1 MSSLWDYDENDLL
14 EETVGGNWIS
24 NNGCYDLKIESAEI
38 VNSKESKAQAIALT
52 LANDDERARVTL
64 WHRSKTGDS
73 VTFVK
78 RILNQICYLAKTNVN
93 NLKVDTII
101 YDGDKRKT
109 VIPTLVDVNIG
120 AFIKVKI
127 NDQGNYD
134 YTLEGVYEP
143 KSKKTIKELQEKSQD
158 SYIYKKMFQKY
169 YGNTEETKRVEEK
182 KEPSFIDDEFP
193 F

>member
-1 MSSLWDYDENDLL
+1 MVLWDYDENDLL

-24 NNGCYDLKIESAEI
+24 NNGCYNLKIESAEI

-64 WHRSKTGDS
+64 WHKSKTGET

-101 YDGDKRKT
+101 FDGDKRKT
-109 VIPTLVDVNIG
+109 VIPTLVDVNVG

-127 NDQGNYD
+127 NEQGNYD

-143 KSKKTIKELQEKSQD
+143 KSKKTVKEL
-158 SYIYKKMFQKY
+158 
-169 YGNTEETKRVEEK
+169 
-182 KEPSFIDDEFP
+182 
-193 F
+193 

>member
-24 NNGCYDLKIESAEI
+24 TNGCYDLKIESAEI

-93 NLKVDTII
+93 NLKIDTII

-120 AFIKVKI
+120 AFIKVK
-127 NDQGNYD
+127 
-134 YTLEGVYEP
+134 
-143 KSKKTIKELQEKSQD
+143 
-158 SYIYKKMFQKY
+158 
-169 YGNTEETKRVEEK
+169 
-182 KEPSFIDDEFP
+182 DDEDSNVVDELFP

>member
-1 MSSLWDYDENDLL
+1 MSLWDYDENDLL

-143 KSKKTIKELQEKSQD
+143 KSKKTVKELQDKSQD

-169 YGNTEETKRVEEK
+169 NGNIEK
-182 KEPSFIDDEFP
+182 IKVKDDEDSNGVDELFP

>member
-1 MSSLWDYDENDLL
+1 MGLWDYDENDLL

-143 KSKKTIKELQEKSQD
+143 KSKKTVKELQDKSQD
-158 SYIYKKMFQKY
+158 YYIYKKMFQKY
-169 YGNTEETKRVEEK
+169 NGNIEK
-182 KEPSFIDDEFP
+182 IKVKDDEDSNVVDELFP

>member
-93 NLKVDTII
+93 NLKVETII

-143 KSKKTIKELQEKSQD
+143 KSKKTVKELQDKSQD
-158 SYIYKKMFQKY
+158 YYIYKKMFQKY
-169 YGNTEETKRVEEK
+169 NGNIEK
-182 KEPSFIDDEFP
+182 IKVKDDEDSNVVDELFP

>member
-134 YTLEGVYEP
+134 YILEGVYEP
-143 KSKKTIKELQEKSQD
+143 KSKKTVKELQDKSQD

-169 YGNTEETKRVEEK
+169 NGNIEK
-182 KEPSFIDDEFP
+182 IKIKDDEDSNVVDELFP

>member
-1 MSSLWDYDENDLL
+1 MSLWDYDENDLL

-143 KSKKTIKELQEKSQD
+143 KSKKTVKELQDKSQD
-158 SYIYKKMFQKY
+158 YYIYKKMFQKY
-169 YGNTEETKRVEEK
+169 NGNIEK
-182 KEPSFIDDEFP
+182 IKVKDDEDSNVVDELFP

>member
-78 RILNQICYLAKTNVN
+78 KILNQICYLAKTNVN

-120 AFIKVKI
+120 AFIKVKV

-143 KSKKTIKELQEKSQD
+143 KSKKTVKELQDKSQD
-158 SYIYKKMFQKY
+158 CYIYKKMFQKY
-169 YGNTEETKRVEEK
+169 NGNIEK
-182 KEPSFIDDEFP
+182 IKVKDDEDSNVVDELFP

>member
-143 KSKKTIKELQEKSQD
+143 KSKKTVKELQDKSQD
-158 SYIYKKMFQKY
+158 YYIYKKMFQKY
-169 YGNTEETKRVEEK
+169 YGNIEK
-182 KEPSFIDDEFP
+182 IKVKDDEDSNVVDELFP